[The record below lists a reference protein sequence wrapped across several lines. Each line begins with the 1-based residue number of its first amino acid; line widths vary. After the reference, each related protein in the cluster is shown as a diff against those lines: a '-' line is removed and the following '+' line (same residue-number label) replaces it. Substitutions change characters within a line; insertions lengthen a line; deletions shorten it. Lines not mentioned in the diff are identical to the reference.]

1 VFLAACSIKL
11 TFLKNPEMRRSNSLF
26 YLIFTIILVFQ
37 VANGFAESRENVA
50 TVKTHF
56 GSFPLPIPT
65 LRLPDHPAS
74 PLVTVPDA
82 VFPELPDWHYSRF
95 IPEDPSWLDSA
106 GKFYKEGLVYLFR
119 GDLNVA
125 FKRFQSVTDN
135 YPETPW
141 FAPSLF
147 WQAQI
152 LSKRK
157 EYVPAGKILTVFLD
171 SLKQGK
177 SSERY
182 IDFQNFSRYTL
193 AWLAL
198 KQKKYNEALEI
209 IEKNKEVI
217 SVKKIRV
224 QLLFLKYLIHVQL
237 KQSDLIFEV
246 IDDLIQLFP
255 YDFEHV
261 VRLAEFYFVEN
272 RWQEL
277 ADLVEAQAREQVFYN
292 DPRMEHFLWLGVAA
306 EMRLKH
312 WNKAKKRLQSLEKF
326 GVRSPDK
333 LALAY
338 LRLNL
343 YTNQTESS
351 WRNWFK
357 IQDDIV
363 REKALR
369 ELIHHAVKTEE
380 FLFLIKKQP
389 DLKSVTQYWREW
401 QGELELIYA
410 YLYLRQGQI
419 KKAKQFLLWA
429 QNNLKQESNQ
439 VPLIVKEESL
449 YLGTVIELLLK
460 DHQKALQH
468 LKQLLAEYAGSE
480 RQSDYYFWYG
490 VLLYELEK
498 SYLQT
503 IMAMRQVD
511 REGERDDD
519 RLFLLGKVN
528 HDQQKWRAVI
538 SAFAKLQK
546 LHPGSQFLEE
556 GLYLQ
561 AQAFFELKQYN
572 SGLEILNE
580 LQNTF
585 GQLKKPVRA
594 VHLRVQILVAMQRY
608 EQADDVL
615 QRMIEENSDFSL
627 IKLRVE
633 VLKYIKDPRRILIV
647 TGFGLELSTNKDQG
661 FLYFHRANALFD
673 TKKYEEANTYYTLAL
688 KNPPKDT
695 RRVINYRILK
705 IQYELGRIPELLQGA
720 DLFLKVSRD
729 DFYSYE
735 ILHML
740 SNYFLEKK
748 QREKAF
754 SYLKQL
760 VANYKKSV
768 RKVELAPE
776 KRLEQIVLIG
786 QLYNELTN
794 YELAERWLNQALK
807 SMETVEEGRKKW
819 QLHIFKEKGFTLY
832 KLGKHRQALAASLK
846 VLYLD
851 RSLSNQQRYDL
862 NLRIASSYVQLK
874 RTKEARSIYLK
885 MQKIFKDTVRQKEI
899 EKLLRSLMNQK

>member
-1 VFLAACSIKL
+1 
-11 TFLKNPEMRRSNSLF
+11 MRRSNTLF
-26 YLIFTIILVFQ
+26 YLIFTIILIFQ
-37 VANGFAESRENVA
+37 VASGFAESRENVA
-50 TVKTHF
+50 TVKTHS

-157 EYVPAGKILTVFLD
+157 EYVPAGKILTVFLE

-217 SVKKIRV
+217 SVKKIRI

-255 YDFEHV
+255 YDFENV

-357 IQDDIV
+357 IQDNIV

-389 DLKSVTQYWREW
+389 ELKSVTQYWREW

-468 LKQLLAEYAGSE
+468 LKQLLAVYAGSE

-608 EQADDVL
+608 EQADFVL

-633 VLKYIKDPRRILIV
+633 VLKYIKDPRRILSV
-647 TGFGLELSTNKDQG
+647 TGVGLELSTSEDQG

-768 RKVELAPE
+768 RKLELTPE

-819 QLHIFKEKGFTLY
+819 QLHIFKEKGFALY

-899 EKLLRSLMNQK
+899 EKLLRSLMNQ

>member
-1 VFLAACSIKL
+1 
-11 TFLKNPEMRRSNSLF
+11 MRRSNSLF

-37 VANGFAESRENVA
+37 VASGFAESRENVA
-50 TVKTHF
+50 TVKTHS

-217 SVKKIRV
+217 SVKKIRI

-389 DLKSVTQYWREW
+389 ELKSVTQYWREW

-633 VLKYIKDPRRILIV
+633 VLKYIKDPRRILSV
-647 TGFGLELSTNKDQG
+647 TGVGLELSTSKDQG

-819 QLHIFKEKGFTLY
+819 QLHIFKEKGFALY

>member
-1 VFLAACSIKL
+1 
-11 TFLKNPEMRRSNSLF
+11 MRRSNSLF

-37 VANGFAESRENVA
+37 VASGFAESRENVA
-50 TVKTHF
+50 TVRTHS

-65 LRLPDHPAS
+65 LRLPSHPVT

-106 GKFYKEGLVYLFR
+106 GKFYKEGLIYLFR

-217 SVKKIRV
+217 SVKKIRI

-277 ADLVEAQAREQVFYN
+277 ADLVEAKAREQVFYN

-410 YLYLRQGQI
+410 YLYLRKGQI

-468 LKQLLAEYAGSE
+468 LKQLLTVYAGSE

-633 VLKYIKDPRRILIV
+633 VLKYIKDPRRILSV
-647 TGFGLELSTNKDQG
+647 TGVGLELSTNKDQG

-819 QLHIFKEKGFTLY
+819 QLHIFKEKGFALY

-885 MQKIFKDTVRQKEI
+885 MQKRFKDTVRQKEI
-899 EKLLRSLMNQK
+899 EKLLRSLMNQ

>member
-1 VFLAACSIKL
+1 
-11 TFLKNPEMRRSNSLF
+11 MRRSNSLF

-37 VANGFAESRENVA
+37 VASGFAESRENVA
-50 TVKTHF
+50 TVKTHS

-65 LRLPDHPAS
+65 LRLSSHPVT

-106 GKFYKEGLVYLFR
+106 GKFYKEGLIYLFR

-217 SVKKIRV
+217 SVKKIRI

-389 DLKSVTQYWREW
+389 ELKSVTQYWREW

-633 VLKYIKDPRRILIV
+633 VLKYIKDPRRILSV
-647 TGFGLELSTNKDQG
+647 TGVGLELSTNKDQG

-819 QLHIFKEKGFTLY
+819 QLHIFKEKGFALY

-851 RSLSNQQRYDL
+851 RSLSKQKKYDL

-874 RTKEARSIYLK
+874 RIQEARAIYGKMLK
-885 MQKIFKDTVRQKEI
+885 SFKGSESQKDV
-899 EKLLRSLMNQK
+899 EKLLQNLSN

>member
-1 VFLAACSIKL
+1 
-11 TFLKNPEMRRSNSLF
+11 MRRSNSLF

-37 VANGFAESRENVA
+37 VASGFAESRENVA
-50 TVKTHF
+50 TVKTHS

-65 LRLPDHPAS
+65 LRLPSHPVT

-106 GKFYKEGLVYLFR
+106 GKFYKEGLIYLFR

-177 SSERY
+177 NSERY

-217 SVKKIRV
+217 SVKKIRI

-277 ADLVEAQAREQVFYN
+277 ADLVEAKAREQVFYN

-633 VLKYIKDPRRILIV
+633 VLKYIKDPRRILSV
-647 TGFGLELSTNKDQG
+647 TGVGLELSTNKDQG

-819 QLHIFKEKGFTLY
+819 QLHIFKEKGFALY

-885 MQKIFKDTVRQKEI
+885 MQKRFKDTVRQKEI
-899 EKLLRSLMNQK
+899 EKLLRSLMNQ

>member
-1 VFLAACSIKL
+1 
-11 TFLKNPEMRRSNSLF
+11 MRRSNSLF

-37 VANGFAESRENVA
+37 VASGFAESRENVA
-50 TVKTHF
+50 TVKTHS

-65 LRLPDHPAS
+65 LRLPDHPGS

-217 SVKKIRV
+217 SVKKIRI

-389 DLKSVTQYWREW
+389 ELKSVTQYWREW

-594 VHLRVQILVAMQRY
+594 IHLRVQILVAMQRY

-633 VLKYIKDPRRILIV
+633 VLKYIKDPRRILSV
-647 TGFGLELSTNKDQG
+647 TGVGLELSTNKDQG

-819 QLHIFKEKGFTLY
+819 QLHIFKEKGFALY

-851 RSLSNQQRYDL
+851 RSLTNQQRYDL

-885 MQKIFKDTVRQKEI
+885 MQKRFKDTVRQKEI

>member
-1 VFLAACSIKL
+1 
-11 TFLKNPEMRRSNSLF
+11 MRRSNSLF

-37 VANGFAESRENVA
+37 VASGFAESRENVA
-50 TVKTHF
+50 TVKTHS

-65 LRLPDHPAS
+65 LRLPDHPGS

-217 SVKKIRV
+217 SVKKIRI

-389 DLKSVTQYWREW
+389 ELKSVTQYWREW

-419 KKAKQFLLWA
+419 KKANQFLLWA

-633 VLKYIKDPRRILIV
+633 VLKYIKDPRRILSV
-647 TGFGLELSTNKDQG
+647 TGVGLELSTNKDQG

-819 QLHIFKEKGFTLY
+819 QLHIFKEKGFALY

-899 EKLLRSLMNQK
+899 EKLLRSLMNQ

>member
-1 VFLAACSIKL
+1 
-11 TFLKNPEMRRSNSLF
+11 MRRSNSLF

-37 VANGFAESRENVA
+37 VASGFAESRENVA
-50 TVKTHF
+50 TVKTHS

-65 LRLPDHPAS
+65 LRLPDHPGS

-217 SVKKIRV
+217 SVKKIRI

-277 ADLVEAQAREQVFYN
+277 ADLVEAQSREQVFYN

-333 LALAY
+333 IALAY

-343 YTNQTESS
+343 YTNQIESS

-389 DLKSVTQYWREW
+389 ELKSVTQYWREW

-633 VLKYIKDPRRILIV
+633 VLKYIKDPRRILSV
-647 TGFGLELSTNKDQG
+647 TGVGLELSTNKDQG

-819 QLHIFKEKGFTLY
+819 QLHIFKEKGFALY

-899 EKLLRSLMNQK
+899 EKLLRSLMNQ

>member
-1 VFLAACSIKL
+1 
-11 TFLKNPEMRRSNSLF
+11 
-26 YLIFTIILVFQ
+26 LVFQ
-37 VANGFAESRENVA
+37 APSGFAESRENVA
-50 TVKTHF
+50 TVKTHS

-65 LRLPDHPAS
+65 LRLPDHPGS
-74 PLVTVPDA
+74 PLVKVPDA

-106 GKFYKEGLVYLFR
+106 GKFYKEGLVYLFH

-217 SVKKIRV
+217 SVKKIRI

-389 DLKSVTQYWREW
+389 ELKSVTQYWREW

-585 GQLKKPVRA
+585 GQLKKAVRA

-633 VLKYIKDPRRILIV
+633 VLKYIKDPRRILSV
-647 TGFGLELSTNKDQG
+647 TGVGLELSTNKDQG

-819 QLHIFKEKGFTLY
+819 QLHIFKEKGFALY

-885 MQKIFKDTVRQKEI
+885 MQKRFKDTVRQKEI
-899 EKLLRSLMNQK
+899 EKLLRSLMNQ

>member
-1 VFLAACSIKL
+1 
-11 TFLKNPEMRRSNSLF
+11 MRRSNSLF

-37 VANGFAESRENVA
+37 VPSGFAESRENVA
-50 TVKTHF
+50 TVKTHS

-65 LRLPDHPAS
+65 LRLPSHPVT

-119 GDLNVA
+119 GDLNVS

-217 SVKKIRV
+217 SVKKIRI

-277 ADLVEAQAREQVFYN
+277 ADLVEAQSREQVFYN

-333 LALAY
+333 IALAY

-343 YTNQTESS
+343 YTNQIESS

-389 DLKSVTQYWREW
+389 ELKSVTQYWREW

-633 VLKYIKDPRRILIV
+633 VLKYIKDPRRILSV
-647 TGFGLELSTNKDQG
+647 TGVGLELSTNKDQG

-819 QLHIFKEKGFTLY
+819 QLHIFKEKGFALY

-885 MQKIFKDTVRQKEI
+885 MQKKFKDTVRQKEI
-899 EKLLRSLMNQK
+899 EKLLRSLMNQ

>member
-1 VFLAACSIKL
+1 
-11 TFLKNPEMRRSNSLF
+11 MRRSNSLF

-37 VANGFAESRENVA
+37 VASGFAESRENVA
-50 TVKTHF
+50 TVKTHS

-177 SSERY
+177 NSERY

-217 SVKKIRV
+217 SVKKIRI

-312 WNKAKKRLQSLEKF
+312 WNKAKKRLQFLEKF

-633 VLKYIKDPRRILIV
+633 VLKYIKDPRRILSV
-647 TGFGLELSTNKDQG
+647 TGVGLELSTNKDQG

-819 QLHIFKEKGFTLY
+819 QLHIFKEKGFALY

-899 EKLLRSLMNQK
+899 EKLLRSLMNQ

>member
-1 VFLAACSIKL
+1 
-11 TFLKNPEMRRSNSLF
+11 MRRSNSLF

-37 VANGFAESRENVA
+37 VASGFAESRENVA
-50 TVKTHF
+50 TVKTHS

-65 LRLPDHPAS
+65 LRLPDHPGS

-389 DLKSVTQYWREW
+389 ELKSVTQYWREW

-468 LKQLLAEYAGSE
+468 LKQLLAVYAGSE

-633 VLKYIKDPRRILIV
+633 VLKYIKDPRRILSV
-647 TGFGLELSTNKDQG
+647 TGVGLELSTNKDQG

-819 QLHIFKEKGFTLY
+819 QLHIFKEKGFALY

-885 MQKIFKDTVRQKEI
+885 MQKRFKDTVRQKEI
-899 EKLLRSLMNQK
+899 EKLLRSLMNQ

>member
-1 VFLAACSIKL
+1 
-11 TFLKNPEMRRSNSLF
+11 MRRSNSLF

-37 VANGFAESRENVA
+37 VASGFAESRENVA
-50 TVKTHF
+50 TVKTHS

-65 LRLPDHPAS
+65 LRLPSHPVT

-177 SSERY
+177 NSERY

-217 SVKKIRV
+217 SVKKIRI

-277 ADLVEAQAREQVFYN
+277 ADLVEAKAREQVFYN

-312 WNKAKKRLQSLEKF
+312 WNKAKKRLQFLEKF

-389 DLKSVTQYWREW
+389 ELKSVTQYWREW

-633 VLKYIKDPRRILIV
+633 VLKYIKDPRRILSV
-647 TGFGLELSTNKDQG
+647 TGVGLELSTSKDQG

-819 QLHIFKEKGFTLY
+819 QLHIFKEKGFALY

-851 RSLSNQQRYDL
+851 RSLTNQQRYDL

-899 EKLLRSLMNQK
+899 EKLLRSLMNQ

>member
-1 VFLAACSIKL
+1 
-11 TFLKNPEMRRSNSLF
+11 MRRSNSLF

-37 VANGFAESRENVA
+37 VASGFAESRENVA
-50 TVKTHF
+50 TVKTHS

-217 SVKKIRV
+217 SVKKIRI

-255 YDFEHV
+255 YDFENV

-389 DLKSVTQYWREW
+389 ELKSVTQYWREW

-468 LKQLLAEYAGSE
+468 LKQLLTVYAGSE

-633 VLKYIKDPRRILIV
+633 VLKYIKDPRRILSV
-647 TGFGLELSTNKDQG
+647 TGVGLELSTSKDQG

-819 QLHIFKEKGFTLY
+819 QLHIFKEKGFALY

-899 EKLLRSLMNQK
+899 EKLLRSLMNQ

>member
-1 VFLAACSIKL
+1 
-11 TFLKNPEMRRSNSLF
+11 MRRSNSLF

-37 VANGFAESRENVA
+37 VASGFAESQENVA
-50 TVKTHF
+50 TVKTHS

-65 LRLPDHPAS
+65 LRLPSHPVT

-217 SVKKIRV
+217 SVKKIRI

-326 GVRSPDK
+326 GVHSPDK

-389 DLKSVTQYWREW
+389 ELKSVTQYWREW

-410 YLYLRQGQI
+410 YLYLRKGQI

-633 VLKYIKDPRRILIV
+633 VLKYIKDPRRILSV
-647 TGFGLELSTNKDQG
+647 TGVGLELSTNKDQG

-819 QLHIFKEKGFTLY
+819 QLHIFKEKGFALY

-885 MQKIFKDTVRQKEI
+885 MQKIFKDTVSQKEI
-899 EKLLRSLMNQK
+899 EKLLRSLMNQ

>member
-1 VFLAACSIKL
+1 
-11 TFLKNPEMRRSNSLF
+11 MRRSNSLF

-37 VANGFAESRENVA
+37 VASGFAESRENVA
-50 TVKTHF
+50 TVKTHS

-65 LRLPDHPAS
+65 LRLPDHPGS

-106 GKFYKEGLVYLFR
+106 GKFYKEGLIYLFR

-217 SVKKIRV
+217 SVKKIRI

-389 DLKSVTQYWREW
+389 ELKSVTQYWREW

-633 VLKYIKDPRRILIV
+633 VLKYIKDPRRILSV
-647 TGFGLELSTNKDQG
+647 TGVGLELSTSKDQG

-819 QLHIFKEKGFTLY
+819 QLHIFKEKGFALY

-885 MQKIFKDTVRQKEI
+885 MQKRFKDTVRQKEI
-899 EKLLRSLMNQK
+899 EKLLRSLMNQ

>member
-1 VFLAACSIKL
+1 
-11 TFLKNPEMRRSNSLF
+11 MRRSNSLF
-26 YLIFTIILVFQ
+26 YPIFTIILVFQ
-37 VANGFAESRENVA
+37 VASGFAESRENVA
-50 TVKTHF
+50 TVKTHS

-217 SVKKIRV
+217 SVKKIRI

-255 YDFEHV
+255 YDFENV

-389 DLKSVTQYWREW
+389 ELKSVTQYWREW

-468 LKQLLAEYAGSE
+468 LKQLLAVYAGSE

-633 VLKYIKDPRRILIV
+633 VLKYIKDPRRILSV
-647 TGFGLELSTNKDQG
+647 TGVGLELSTSKDQG

-768 RKVELAPE
+768 RKLELAPE

-819 QLHIFKEKGFTLY
+819 QLHIFKEKGFALY

-899 EKLLRSLMNQK
+899 EKLLRSLMNQ

>member
-1 VFLAACSIKL
+1 
-11 TFLKNPEMRRSNSLF
+11 MRRSNSLF

-37 VANGFAESRENVA
+37 VASGFAESRENVA
-50 TVKTHF
+50 TVKTHS

-65 LRLPDHPAS
+65 LRLPSHPVT

-157 EYVPAGKILTVFLD
+157 EYVTAGKILTVFLD

-177 SSERY
+177 NSERY

-217 SVKKIRV
+217 SVKKIRI

-277 ADLVEAQAREQVFYN
+277 ADLVEAKAREQVFYN

-389 DLKSVTQYWREW
+389 ELKSVTQYWREW

-460 DHQKALQH
+460 DHQKALQY

-561 AQAFFELKQYN
+561 AQAFSELKQYN

-633 VLKYIKDPRRILIV
+633 VLKYIKDPRRILSV
-647 TGFGLELSTNKDQG
+647 TGVGLELSTNKDQG

-688 KNPPKDT
+688 KNPPNDT

-754 SYLKQL
+754 SYLKHL

-819 QLHIFKEKGFTLY
+819 QLHIFKEKGFALY

-885 MQKIFKDTVRQKEI
+885 MQKRFKDTVRQKEI
-899 EKLLRSLMNQK
+899 EKLLRSLMNQ

>member
-1 VFLAACSIKL
+1 
-11 TFLKNPEMRRSNSLF
+11 MRRSNSLF

-37 VANGFAESRENVA
+37 VASGFAESRENVA
-50 TVKTHF
+50 TVKTHS

-65 LRLPDHPAS
+65 LRLPSHPVT

-217 SVKKIRV
+217 SVKKIRI

-468 LKQLLAEYAGSE
+468 LKQLLAVYAGSE

-633 VLKYIKDPRRILIV
+633 VLKYIKDPRRILSV
-647 TGFGLELSTNKDQG
+647 TGVGLELSTSKDQG

-673 TKKYEEANTYYTLAL
+673 KKKYEEANTYYTLAL

-819 QLHIFKEKGFTLY
+819 QLHIFKEKGFALY

-885 MQKIFKDTVRQKEI
+885 MQKRFKDTVRQKEI
-899 EKLLRSLMNQK
+899 ENLLRSLMNQ

>member
-1 VFLAACSIKL
+1 
-11 TFLKNPEMRRSNSLF
+11 MRRSNSLF

-37 VANGFAESRENVA
+37 VASGFAESRENVA
-50 TVKTHF
+50 TVKTHS

-65 LRLPDHPAS
+65 LRLSSHPVT

-217 SVKKIRV
+217 SVKKIRI

-326 GVRSPDK
+326 GVHSPDK

-460 DHQKALQH
+460 DHQKALQY

-633 VLKYIKDPRRILIV
+633 VLKYIKDPRRILSV
-647 TGFGLELSTNKDQG
+647 TGVGLELSTNKDQG

-705 IQYELGRIPELLQGA
+705 IQYELGLIPELLQGA

-819 QLHIFKEKGFTLY
+819 QLHIFKEKGFALY

-885 MQKIFKDTVRQKEI
+885 MQKRFKDTVRQKEI
-899 EKLLRSLMNQK
+899 EKLLRSLMNQ

>member
-1 VFLAACSIKL
+1 
-11 TFLKNPEMRRSNSLF
+11 MRRSNSLF

-37 VANGFAESRENVA
+37 VASGFAESQENVA
-50 TVKTHF
+50 TVKTHS

-65 LRLPDHPAS
+65 LRLPSHPVT

-217 SVKKIRV
+217 SVKKIRI

-277 ADLVEAQAREQVFYN
+277 ADLVEAQSREQVFYN

-333 LALAY
+333 IALAY

-389 DLKSVTQYWREW
+389 ELKSVTQYWREW

-633 VLKYIKDPRRILIV
+633 VLKYIKDPRRILSV
-647 TGFGLELSTNKDQG
+647 TGVGLELSTSKDQG

-819 QLHIFKEKGFTLY
+819 QLHIFKEKGFALY

-885 MQKIFKDTVRQKEI
+885 MQKKFKDTVRQKEI
-899 EKLLRSLMNQK
+899 EKLLRSLMNQ

>member
-1 VFLAACSIKL
+1 
-11 TFLKNPEMRRSNSLF
+11 MRRSNSLF

-37 VANGFAESRENVA
+37 VASGFAESRENVA
-50 TVKTHF
+50 TVKTHS

-65 LRLPDHPAS
+65 LRLPSHPVT

-106 GKFYKEGLVYLFR
+106 GKFYKEGLIYLFR

-217 SVKKIRV
+217 SVKKIRI

-585 GQLKKPVRA
+585 GQLKKAVRA

-633 VLKYIKDPRRILIV
+633 VLKYIKDPRRILSV
-647 TGFGLELSTNKDQG
+647 TGVGLELSTNKDQG

-819 QLHIFKEKGFTLY
+819 QLHIFKEKGFALY

-885 MQKIFKDTVRQKEI
+885 MQKRFKDTVRQKEI
-899 EKLLRSLMNQK
+899 EKLLRSLMNQ

>member
-1 VFLAACSIKL
+1 
-11 TFLKNPEMRRSNSLF
+11 MRRSNSLF

-37 VANGFAESRENVA
+37 VASGFAESQENVA
-50 TVKTHF
+50 TVKTHS

-65 LRLPDHPAS
+65 LRLPSHPVT

-217 SVKKIRV
+217 SVKKIRI

-277 ADLVEAQAREQVFYN
+277 ADLVEAQSREQVFYN

-389 DLKSVTQYWREW
+389 ELKSVTQYWREW

-633 VLKYIKDPRRILIV
+633 VLKYIKDPRRILSV
-647 TGFGLELSTNKDQG
+647 TGVGLELSTNKDQG

-819 QLHIFKEKGFTLY
+819 QLHIFKEKGFALY

-885 MQKIFKDTVRQKEI
+885 MQKKFKDTVRQKEI
-899 EKLLRSLMNQK
+899 EKLLRSLMNQ

>member
-1 VFLAACSIKL
+1 
-11 TFLKNPEMRRSNSLF
+11 MRRSNSLF

-37 VANGFAESRENVA
+37 VASGFAESRENVA
-50 TVKTHF
+50 TVKTHS

-65 LRLPDHPAS
+65 LRLPDHPGS

-217 SVKKIRV
+217 SVKKIRI

-326 GVRSPDK
+326 GVHSPDK

-389 DLKSVTQYWREW
+389 ELKSVTQYWREW

-633 VLKYIKDPRRILIV
+633 VLKYIKDPRRILSV
-647 TGFGLELSTNKDQG
+647 TGVGLELSTSKDQG

-819 QLHIFKEKGFTLY
+819 QLHIFKEKGFALY

-899 EKLLRSLMNQK
+899 EKLLRSLMNQ

>member
-1 VFLAACSIKL
+1 
-11 TFLKNPEMRRSNSLF
+11 
-26 YLIFTIILVFQ
+26 
-37 VANGFAESRENVA
+37 
-50 TVKTHF
+50 
-56 GSFPLPIPT
+56 
-65 LRLPDHPAS
+65 
-74 PLVTVPDA
+74 
-82 VFPELPDWHYSRF
+82 
-95 IPEDPSWLDSA
+95 
-106 GKFYKEGLVYLFR
+106 
-119 GDLNVA
+119 
-125 FKRFQSVTDN
+125 
-135 YPETPW
+135 
-141 FAPSLF
+141 
-147 WQAQI
+147 
-152 LSKRK
+152 
-157 EYVPAGKILTVFLD
+157 
-171 SLKQGK
+171 
-177 SSERY
+177 
-182 IDFQNFSRYTL
+182 
-193 AWLAL
+193 
-198 KQKKYNEALEI
+198 
-209 IEKNKEVI
+209 
-217 SVKKIRV
+217 
-224 QLLFLKYLIHVQL
+224 
-237 KQSDLIFEV
+237 
-246 IDDLIQLFP
+246 
-255 YDFEHV
+255 
-261 VRLAEFYFVEN
+261 
-272 RWQEL
+272 
-277 ADLVEAQAREQVFYN
+277 
-292 DPRMEHFLWLGVAA
+292 
-306 EMRLKH
+306 LKH

-585 GQLKKPVRA
+585 GQLKKAVRA

-633 VLKYIKDPRRILIV
+633 VLKYIKDPRRILSV
-647 TGFGLELSTNKDQG
+647 TGVGLELSTNKDQG

-740 SNYFLEKK
+740 SNYFLGKK

-819 QLHIFKEKGFTLY
+819 QLHIFKEKGFALY

-846 VLYLD
+846 VLYLG

-885 MQKIFKDTVRQKEI
+885 MQKKFKDTVRQKEI
-899 EKLLRSLMNQK
+899 EKLLRSLMNQ

>member
-1 VFLAACSIKL
+1 
-11 TFLKNPEMRRSNSLF
+11 MRRSNSLF

-37 VANGFAESRENVA
+37 VASGFAESRENVA
-50 TVKTHF
+50 TVKTHS

-65 LRLPDHPAS
+65 LRLPDHPGS

-217 SVKKIRV
+217 SVKKIRI

-389 DLKSVTQYWREW
+389 ELKSVTQYWREW

-633 VLKYIKDPRRILIV
+633 VLKYIKDPRRILSV
-647 TGFGLELSTNKDQG
+647 TGVGLELSTNKDQG

-819 QLHIFKEKGFTLY
+819 QLHIFKEKGFALY

-885 MQKIFKDTVRQKEI
+885 MQKKFKDTVRQKEI
-899 EKLLRSLMNQK
+899 EKLLRSLMNQ

>member
-1 VFLAACSIKL
+1 
-11 TFLKNPEMRRSNSLF
+11 MRRSNSLF

-37 VANGFAESRENVA
+37 VASGFAESRENVA
-50 TVKTHF
+50 TVKTHS

-65 LRLPDHPAS
+65 LRLPSHPVT

-106 GKFYKEGLVYLFR
+106 GKFYKEGLIYLFR

-177 SSERY
+177 NSERY

-277 ADLVEAQAREQVFYN
+277 ADLVEAQAWEQVFYN

-389 DLKSVTQYWREW
+389 ELKSVTQYWREW

-410 YLYLRQGQI
+410 YLYLRKGQI

-468 LKQLLAEYAGSE
+468 LKQLLAVYAGSE

-585 GQLKKPVRA
+585 GQLKKAVRV

-633 VLKYIKDPRRILIV
+633 VLKYIKDPRRILSV
-647 TGFGLELSTNKDQG
+647 TGVGLELSTNKDQG

-688 KNPPKDT
+688 KNPQKDT
-695 RRVINYRILK
+695 RRVINYRILI
-705 IQYELGRIPELLQGA
+705 IQYELGLIPELLQGA

-819 QLHIFKEKGFTLY
+819 QLHIFKEKGFALY

-874 RTKEARSIYLK
+874 RIKEARSIYLK

-899 EKLLRSLMNQK
+899 EKLLRSLMNK

>member
-1 VFLAACSIKL
+1 
-11 TFLKNPEMRRSNSLF
+11 MRRSNSLF

-37 VANGFAESRENVA
+37 VASGFAESRENVA
-50 TVKTHF
+50 TVKTHS

-157 EYVPAGKILTVFLD
+157 EYVSAGKILTVFLD

-217 SVKKIRV
+217 SVKKIRI

-277 ADLVEAQAREQVFYN
+277 ADLIEAQAREQVFYN

-389 DLKSVTQYWREW
+389 ELKSVTQYWREW

-460 DHQKALQH
+460 DHQKALQY

-633 VLKYIKDPRRILIV
+633 VLKYIKDPRRILSV
-647 TGFGLELSTNKDQG
+647 TGVGLELSTSKDQG

-819 QLHIFKEKGFTLY
+819 QLHIFKEKGFALY

-885 MQKIFKDTVRQKEI
+885 MQKKIKDTVRQKEI
-899 EKLLRSLMNQK
+899 EKLLRSLMNQ

>member
-1 VFLAACSIKL
+1 
-11 TFLKNPEMRRSNSLF
+11 MRRSNSLF

-37 VANGFAESRENVA
+37 VASGFAESRENVA
-50 TVKTHF
+50 TVRTHS

-65 LRLPDHPAS
+65 LRLPSHPVT

-217 SVKKIRV
+217 SVKKIRI

-333 LALAY
+333 IALAY

-343 YTNQTESS
+343 YTNQIESS

-585 GQLKKPVRA
+585 GQLKKAVRA

-633 VLKYIKDPRRILIV
+633 VLKYIKDPRRILSV
-647 TGFGLELSTNKDQG
+647 TGVGLELSTSKDQG

-819 QLHIFKEKGFTLY
+819 QLHIFKEKGFALY

-885 MQKIFKDTVRQKEI
+885 MQKKFKDTVRQKEI
-899 EKLLRSLMNQK
+899 EKLLRSLMNQ

>member
-1 VFLAACSIKL
+1 
-11 TFLKNPEMRRSNSLF
+11 MRRSNSLF

-37 VANGFAESRENVA
+37 VASGFAESRENVA
-50 TVKTHF
+50 TVKTHS

-65 LRLPDHPAS
+65 LRLPDHPGS

-106 GKFYKEGLVYLFR
+106 GKFYKEGLIYLFR

-217 SVKKIRV
+217 SVKKIRI

-389 DLKSVTQYWREW
+389 ELKSVTQYWREW

-633 VLKYIKDPRRILIV
+633 VLKYIKDPRRILSV
-647 TGFGLELSTNKDQG
+647 TGVGLELSTNKDQG

-819 QLHIFKEKGFTLY
+819 QLHIFKEKGFALY

-885 MQKIFKDTVRQKEI
+885 MQKRFKDTVRQKEI
-899 EKLLRSLMNQK
+899 EKLLRSLMNQ

>member
-1 VFLAACSIKL
+1 MS
-11 TFLKNPEMRRSNSLF
+11 RSNSLF

-50 TVKTHF
+50 TVKTHS

-74 PLVTVPDA
+74 PLVIVPDA

-125 FKRFQSVTDN
+125 FNRFQSVTDN
-135 YPETPW
+135 YPETRW

-152 LSKRK
+152 LAKRK
-157 EYVPAGKILTVFLD
+157 EYVPAGKILSVFLD
-171 SLKQGK
+171 SLKHGK
-177 SSERY
+177 NSERY

-217 SVKKIRV
+217 SVKKIRI
-224 QLLFLKYLIHVQL
+224 QLLYLKYLIHVQL

-272 RWQEL
+272 RWPEL
-277 ADLVEAQAREQVFYN
+277 ADLVEAQARKQVFYN

-357 IQDDIV
+357 IRDDIV

-380 FLFLIKKQP
+380 FLFLIKKQLE
-389 DLKSVTQYWREW
+389 LKSVTQYWREW

-410 YLYLRQGQI
+410 YLYLRKGQI
-419 KKAKQFLLWA
+419 KKAKQFFLWA
-429 QNNLKQESNQ
+429 QNNLKQESNL

-468 LKQLLAEYAGSE
+468 LKQLLAVYAGSE

-511 REGERDDD
+511 RKGERDDD

-572 SGLEILNE
+572 SGLEILNK

-615 QRMIEENSDFSL
+615 QRTIEEISDFSL

-633 VLKYIKDPRRILIV
+633 VLKYIKDPRRILSV
-647 TGFGLELSTNKDQG
+647 TGVGLELSTSKDQG

-776 KRLEQIVLIG
+776 KRLEQIVQIG

-807 SMETVEEGRKKW
+807 SMGTVEEGRKKW
-819 QLHIFKEKGFTLY
+819 QLHIFKEKGFALY

-862 NLRIASSYVQLK
+862 NLRIASSYVQLQ

-899 EKLLRSLMNQK
+899 EKLLRSLMNQ

>member
-1 VFLAACSIKL
+1 
-11 TFLKNPEMRRSNSLF
+11 MRRSNFLF

-37 VANGFAESRENVA
+37 VASGFAESRGNVA
-50 TVKTHF
+50 TVKTHS

-65 LRLPDHPAS
+65 LRLPDLPEF

-135 YPETPW
+135 YPETSW

-147 WQAQI
+147 WKAQI

-171 SLKQGK
+171 SLKQSK

-182 IDFQNFSRYTL
+182 IDFQNISRYTL
-193 AWLAL
+193 AWLAM

-217 SVKKIRV
+217 SAKKIRI

-237 KQSDLIFEV
+237 KQGDLIFEV

-351 WRNWFK
+351 WMNWFK

-389 DLKSVTQYWREW
+389 ELKSVTQYWREW

-429 QNNLKQESNQ
+429 QNNLKQESNHA
-439 VPLIVKEESL
+439 PLIVKEESL

-460 DHQKALQH
+460 DHQKALQN
-468 LKQLLAEYAGSE
+468 LKQLLAEYAGSD

-528 HDQQKWRAVI
+528 HDQKKWKAVI

-556 GLYLQ
+556 GFYLL

-633 VLKYIKDPRRILIV
+633 VLKYIKDPRRILSV
-647 TGFGLELSTNKDQG
+647 TGVGLKLSTSKDQG

-695 RRVINYRILK
+695 RRVINYRLLK

-794 YELAERWLNQALK
+794 YESAERWLNQALK
-807 SMETVEEGRKKW
+807 SMETVEGGRKKW

-899 EKLLRSLMNQK
+899 EKLLRSLMNQQ

>member
-1 VFLAACSIKL
+1 
-11 TFLKNPEMRRSNSLF
+11 MRRSNSLF

-37 VANGFAESRENVA
+37 VASGFAESQENVA
-50 TVKTHF
+50 TVKTHS

-65 LRLPDHPAS
+65 LRLPSHPVT

-217 SVKKIRV
+217 SVKKIRI

-389 DLKSVTQYWREW
+389 ELKSVTQYWREW

-633 VLKYIKDPRRILIV
+633 VLKYIKDPRRILSV
-647 TGFGLELSTNKDQG
+647 TGVGLELSTNKDQG

-819 QLHIFKEKGFTLY
+819 QLHIFKEKGFALY

-885 MQKIFKDTVRQKEI
+885 MQKKFKDTVRQKEI
-899 EKLLRSLMNQK
+899 EKLLRSLMNQ

>member
-1 VFLAACSIKL
+1 
-11 TFLKNPEMRRSNSLF
+11 MRRSNSLF

-37 VANGFAESRENVA
+37 VASGFAESRENVA
-50 TVKTHF
+50 TVRTHS

-65 LRLPDHPAS
+65 LRLPSHPVT

-217 SVKKIRV
+217 SVKKIRI

-326 GVRSPDK
+326 GVHSPDK

-389 DLKSVTQYWREW
+389 ELKSVTQYWREW

-410 YLYLRQGQI
+410 YLYLRKGQI

-633 VLKYIKDPRRILIV
+633 VLKYIKDPRRILSV
-647 TGFGLELSTNKDQG
+647 TGVGLELSTSKDQG

-819 QLHIFKEKGFTLY
+819 QLHIFKEKGFALY

-851 RSLSNQQRYDL
+851 RSLTNQQRYDL

-885 MQKIFKDTVRQKEI
+885 MQKRFKDTVRQKEI
-899 EKLLRSLMNQK
+899 EKLLRSLMNQ

>member
-1 VFLAACSIKL
+1 
-11 TFLKNPEMRRSNSLF
+11 M
-26 YLIFTIILVFQ
+26 VFQ
-37 VANGFAESRENVA
+37 VASGFAESRENVA
-50 TVKTHF
+50 TVKTHS

-65 LRLPDHPAS
+65 LRLPSHPVT

-217 SVKKIRV
+217 SVKKIRI

-277 ADLVEAQAREQVFYN
+277 ADLVEAKAREQVFYN

-351 WRNWFK
+351 WMNWFK

-460 DHQKALQH
+460 DHQKALQY

-528 HDQQKWRAVI
+528 HDHQKWRAVI

-556 GLYLQ
+556 GLYLE
-561 AQAFFELKQYN
+561 AEAFSELKQYN

-633 VLKYIKDPRRILIV
+633 VLKYIKDPRRILSV
-647 TGFGLELSTNKDQG
+647 TGVGLELSTNKDQG

-695 RRVINYRILK
+695 RRVINFRILK

-819 QLHIFKEKGFTLY
+819 QLHIFKEKGFALY

-851 RSLSNQQRYDL
+851 RSLTNQQRYDL

-885 MQKIFKDTVRQKEI
+885 MQKRFKDTVRQKEI
-899 EKLLRSLMNQK
+899 EKLLRSLMNQ

>member
-1 VFLAACSIKL
+1 
-11 TFLKNPEMRRSNSLF
+11 MRRSNSLF

-37 VANGFAESRENVA
+37 VASGFAESRENVA
-50 TVKTHF
+50 TVKTHS

-65 LRLPDHPAS
+65 LRLPSHPVT

-217 SVKKIRV
+217 SVKKIRI

-389 DLKSVTQYWREW
+389 ELRSVTQYWREW

-585 GQLKKPVRA
+585 GQLKKAVRA

-633 VLKYIKDPRRILIV
+633 VLKYIKDPRRILSV
-647 TGFGLELSTNKDQG
+647 TGVGLELSTSKDQG

-819 QLHIFKEKGFTLY
+819 QLHIFKEKGFALY

-885 MQKIFKDTVRQKEI
+885 MQKRFKDTVRQKEI
-899 EKLLRSLMNQK
+899 EKLLRSLMNQ

>member
-1 VFLAACSIKL
+1 
-11 TFLKNPEMRRSNSLF
+11 MRRSNSLF

-37 VANGFAESRENVA
+37 VPSGFAESRENVA
-50 TVKTHF
+50 TVKTHS

-217 SVKKIRV
+217 SVKKIRI

-326 GVRSPDK
+326 GVHSPDK

-357 IQDDIV
+357 IRDDIV

-389 DLKSVTQYWREW
+389 ELKSVTQYWREW

-633 VLKYIKDPRRILIV
+633 VLKYIKDPRRILSV
-647 TGFGLELSTNKDQG
+647 TGVGLELSTNKDQG

-819 QLHIFKEKGFTLY
+819 QLHIFKEKGFALY

-885 MQKIFKDTVRQKEI
+885 MQKIFKDPVRQKEI
-899 EKLLRSLMNQK
+899 EKLLRSLMNQ